1 MDNFII
7 EGKLNTPSINF
18 NASSGLLKIF
28 GRSIPENPVKFYQPI
43 ENWIERFIQ
52 TSPVE
57 LTLQIHLDYLNTHS
71 TECVLILMK
80 KIESYHKSS
89 NTSIKII
96 WNFDEDDEDME
107 DLGKDLSSLVSVPFD
122 YIEVLEED

>member
-1 MDNFII
+1 MDNYII
-7 EGKLNTPSINF
+7 EGKTNTPSVNM
-18 NASSGLLKIF
+18 NASNGFLKLF

-43 ENWIERFIQ
+43 ENWIEKFIQ
-52 TSPVE
+52 TCPVD

-80 KIESYHKSS
+80 KIEGYYKSS
-89 NTSIKII
+89 NTNIKII

-107 DLGKDLSSLVSVPFD
+107 DLGKDLSTLVSIPFEFV
-122 YIEVLEED
+122 EVQEED